1 MQIGIFLA
9 AKLSDYLFILSLLSV
24 IYFSI
29 YNREKYFSIIFR
41 TIDIPSIDRHSIIS
55 RGMIIISIRLVQ
67 KIASVSRPY

>member
-29 YNREKYFSIIFR
+29 YNREKYFSIIFY
-41 TIDIPSIDRHSIIS
+41 IPSIDRHSIIS

>member
-41 TIDIPSIDRHSIIS
+41 TIDIPSID
-55 RGMIIISIRLVQ
+55 
-67 KIASVSRPY
+67 